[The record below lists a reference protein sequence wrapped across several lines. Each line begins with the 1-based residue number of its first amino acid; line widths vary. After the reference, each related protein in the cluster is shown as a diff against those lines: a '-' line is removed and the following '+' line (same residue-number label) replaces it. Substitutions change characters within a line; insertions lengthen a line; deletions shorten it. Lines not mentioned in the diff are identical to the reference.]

1 MERVE
6 GEYIH
11 QALRPIRLIAL
22 GQVVLPIW
30 RNVGRL
36 VSSTIGTTVLG
47 VPLEGGARY
56 GYLIVT
62 TLLWVVAG
70 IGLWRQSKR
79 AWALSLALYGWVIAN
94 LLVLAGIVM
103 FGGSEL
109 FPMTPPALVVAILGV
124 LVVALVLV
132 ARFLYR
138 QRDAFD

>member
-6 GEYIH
+6 SKHINH
-11 QALRPIRLIAL
+11 ALRPIRLIGL
-22 GQVVLPIW
+22 GQVVLPVW

-36 VSSTIGTTVLG
+36 VSSAIGTTVLG
-47 VPLEGGARY
+47 VPLEGGAQY

-79 AWALSLALYGWVIAN
+79 AWALSLGLYGWTIVN
-94 LLVLAGIVM
+94 LVVLAGIVV
-103 FGGSEL
+103 FGESEL
-109 FPMTPPALVVAILGV
+109 FTMAPPALVAAILGV
-124 LVVALVLV
+124 LVVTLFLV

-138 QRDAFD
+138 QRDAFE